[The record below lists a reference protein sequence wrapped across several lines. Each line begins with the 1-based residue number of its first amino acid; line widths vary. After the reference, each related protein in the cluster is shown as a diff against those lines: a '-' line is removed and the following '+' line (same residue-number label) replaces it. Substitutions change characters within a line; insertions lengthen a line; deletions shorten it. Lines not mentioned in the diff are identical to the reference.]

1 MKIKTILFFLLQI
14 VCLGSIAQTKV
25 NIRIT
30 DDESRPV
37 RGASLKMLGS
47 HAAVLSDQ
55 SGIATIAVT
64 VADRYVASHL
74 NYRTDTLTGNQLL
87 ADKTIV
93 LQPLVRKIE
102 EVLVQTGYQSISKE
116 RSAGSFQVL
125 GKEQLERSNSA
136 NLLNRLENITT
147 GLAFVRKD
155 NNGEGEGT
163 PKLRLRGMTT
173 IFGDGSPLIILDNFP
188 FNGSIADIN
197 PEDIA
202 TVSVLRDASAA
213 SIWGARAGNG
223 VIVLTTKKGSQKPQ
237 TFQFYTGLEV
247 ASKPDFAR
255 SPYHIDAGRFM
266 DMEKTFFDKGWYEQN
281 DWTLNSPYVDR
292 LFDLKNGKISATD
305 LSSWATVMRQRDF
318 VNEMRNELYQTPVLL
333 RYGVN
338 SSGGFAKGSY
348 YFSVAHQSD
357 QTTIRHNSNAK
368 TNVVANM
375 DYRLTNALTLDIET
389 QVMHSVMKTDG
400 MGMSNIIATGKSY
413 LLPYASFGDEYGIP
427 KRYSLPYIESAESNG
442 YLDWRFYPQQE
453 YQWRENRDRDFSFRF
468 NGGLRYKF
476 PFGLDIGLKQLY
488 TVGSSA
494 SRKYYL
500 SNSYESRNLV
510 NQYTS
515 PDGARAIPKGG
526 LSNSAGDSQRGY
538 ATRLFL
544 SFDRNFGDLHQLNL
558 FAGVERNENIT
569 EGNPT
574 MTVYGINDQT
584 LVGASSIDYKNPVQM
599 SPQGNWG
606 YIPASD
612 SRSVLKTD
620 RYEAY
625 YANMGYTFDRRYTA
639 TASIR
644 VDQSNLF
651 GVNFNRKRV
660 PLWSTGLL
668 WNVKEEHWFRSD
680 LLSALKLRA
689 TIGENGN
696 VDKTLTAYP
705 IATYSNDSFN
715 GLIRGTL
722 ANTGNPSL
730 QWEKIRTLN
739 LGVDFGLFNNRI
751 VGQVEFYNKWGR
763 DLIGD
768 AVVDP
773 TTGVDNQILRN
784 RINYAN
790 ALTRGLDVD
799 LTVQAVK
806 RNQFS
811 WTSNVILGYV
821 NNKVTKYDD
830 GQNGWAIASYL
841 GQEQVFS
848 PPQVGKPQNYLYS
861 YKWNGLDNEGDPV
874 VYLKDGTVSKNYA
887 AYLQGL
893 ELSDL
898 VYAGSTVPTWFGS
911 WRNTFNIAGRFNI
924 SFLLSFKAGYV
935 YRRPSLS
942 YYSLLNNWMGHIE
955 MQDRWQKVG
964 DENHTSVPGM
974 PKDLASMAQRD
985 MVYQMSERTVRSG
998 AHIRMEDIQ
1007 FAYTFPWKNRLF
1019 KKVDLSFNVKNLGIL
1034 WSKSKEHID
1043 PDMPLSFYARPLQAS
1058 MLLRV
1063 DF

>member
-1 MKIKTILFFLLQI
+1 MKINVLVFLFLHI
-14 VCLGSIAQTKV
+14 VCLSSLAQTKLT
-25 NIRIT
+25 IRIIDT
-30 DDESRPV
+30 ESRSV
-37 RGASLKMLGS
+37 KGASLKMLGS
-47 HAAVLSDQ
+47 NSAVLSDQ
-55 SGIATIAVT
+55 NGMAMITLKA
-64 VADRYVASHL
+64 ADRYVVSHL
-74 NYRTDTLTGNQLL
+74 NYRTDTLAGNRLL
-87 ADKTIV
+87 EERTIV
-93 LQPLVRKIE
+93 LQPLVRQIE

-188 FNGSIADIN
+188 FNGNIGDIN

-223 VIVLTTKKGSQKPQ
+223 VIVLTTKKGSRKPQ

-247 ASKPDFAR
+247 ASKPNFTQ
-255 SPYHIDAGRFM
+255 SPYHVNAATFM

-281 DWTLNSPYVDR
+281 DWTLNSPYIDR
-292 LFDLKNGKISATD
+292 LFDLKNGKITESD
-305 LSSWATVMRQRDF
+305 LNAWTTGMRRRDF
-318 VNEMRNELYQTPVLL
+318 IPELTKKLYRTPVLL
-333 RYGVN
+333 RYGLN
-338 SSGGFAKGSY
+338 SAGGFAKGSY

-357 QTTIRHNSNAK
+357 QTTIRHNTDAK
-368 TNVVANM
+368 TNVVANI
-375 DYRLTNALTLDIET
+375 DYRLTDALTLDVET
-389 QVMHSVMKTDG
+389 QVMHNVVKTDG
-400 MGMSNIIATGKSY
+400 MGISNVIAAGKSY
-413 LLPYASFGDEYGIP
+413 LLPYTSFEEEYGIP
-427 KRYSLPYIESAESNG
+427 KRYSLPYIESAGSNG
-442 YLDWRFYPQQE
+442 YLDWRFYPEQE
-453 YQWRENRDRDFSFRF
+453 YKFRENRDRDFSFRF

-476 PFGLDIGLKQLY
+476 PFGLDIGFKQLY
-488 TVGSSA
+488 TVGSS
-494 SRKYYL
+494 SSGRYYL
-500 SNSYESRNLV
+500 SNSYESRNLI

-515 PDGARAIPKGG
+515 PDGIRAIPLGG
-526 LSNSAGDSQRGY
+526 ISNSSGGSQRGY
-538 ATRLFL
+538 ASRLFL
-544 SFDRNFGDLHQLNL
+544 SFERNFNDLHQLNL
-558 FAGVERNENIT
+558 FAGVERNESVL

-574 MTVYGINDQT
+574 LVVYGINDQT
-584 LVGASSIDYKNPVQM
+584 RIGASSIDFKNPVQM
-599 SPQGNWG
+599 SPQGNWS
-606 YIPASD
+606 YIPAPD
-612 SRSVLKTD
+612 GRFMLKTD

-639 TASIR
+639 TASVR
-644 VDQSNLF
+644 VDKCNLF
-651 GVNFNRKRV
+651 GVNFNQKRV

-668 WNVKEEHWFRSD
+668 WNVKAEQWFKSS
-680 LLSALKLRA
+680 LLSALKLRT

-715 GLIRGTL
+715 GFIRGTL

-739 LGVDFGLFNNRI
+739 LGLDFGLLNNRI

-768 AVVDP
+768 AIVDP
-773 TTGVDNQILRN
+773 TTGIDNQVLRN

-790 ALTRGLDVD
+790 ALTRGFDVD
-799 LTVQAVK
+799 LTIQAIK
-806 RNQFS
+806 QNQFN
-811 WTSNVILGYV
+811 WMSNVILGYV
-821 NNKVTKYDD
+821 SNKITKYND

-848 PPQVGKPQNYLYS
+848 PPQVDKPQNYLYS

-874 VYLKDGTVSKNYA
+874 VYLTDGTVSKNYA

-893 ELSDL
+893 VLSDL
-898 VYAGSTVPTWFGS
+898 VYAGNTVPTWFGS
-911 WRNTFNIAGRFNI
+911 WRNTFNIAGRFNL

-955 MQDRWQKVG
+955 MQDRWQQVG
-964 DENHTSVPGM
+964 DENHTSVPGL
-974 PKDLASMAQRD
+974 PKDLASMTQRD
-985 MVYQMSERTVRSG
+985 MVYQMSERTVESG